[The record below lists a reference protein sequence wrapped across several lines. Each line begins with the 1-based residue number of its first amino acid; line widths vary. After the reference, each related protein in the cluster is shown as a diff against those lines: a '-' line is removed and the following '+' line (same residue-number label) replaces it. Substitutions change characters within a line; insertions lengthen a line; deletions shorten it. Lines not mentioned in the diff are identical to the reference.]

1 MKRKFI
7 KWLNQRDEYDAVSN
21 LDAIQVM
28 CFGVGLFTLLAYIV
42 TRC

>member
-1 MKRKFI
+1 MKQRFI
-7 KWLNQRDEYDAVSN
+7 RWLNQRDEYDGVSN

-28 CFGVGLFTLLAYIV
+28 SFGVGLFTLLAYIA